1 MTTFDETA
9 VVQTT
14 LTSSETSTAPSAKT
28 ETAEAAASNPDTTL
42 SNILTEANLE
52 NLEQIVDGV
61 LSETSIAER
70 SVWQLNGSILFDQE
84 NKMGGVRAYG
94 SRWLPLP
101 ICRSNSNFKILD
113 HMFSSSRSSI

>member
-84 NKMGGVRAYG
+84 NKMGGG
-94 SRWLPLP
+94 EGLWE
-101 ICRSNSNFKILD
+101 
-113 HMFSSSRSSI
+113 